1 MLQNAGK
8 TVKFNDDSTT
18 IDHHPR
24 AEDVHSGD
32 RGKRPIRLRIVIPD
46 GWTMPP
52 SADQPERHPRAH

>member
-1 MLQNAGK
+1 M
-8 TVKFNDDSTT
+8 KFNDDSTT